1 MDEKTEQLR
10 DIFMEVADDA
20 TVTEQQEESRG
31 SLADDRSVEDQLR
44 AVVETMQT
52 QYDFRTS
59 FSIDELTTIIER
71 FYAGDN
77 DTEIAR
83 HLGDE
88 SLSKTVSRARID
100 LHLVTDRDT
109 DAPFDLDRLRDLL
122 ETDQPMTQIA
132 DELGV
137 SESTVRRYRHI
148 VDIQS
153 ERRVIGDRYREEF
166 EHILEDRGLS
176 DRLTADIQQTGLE
189 DATEGMETNVSF

>member
-10 DIFMEVADDA
+10 DIFMEVADEA
-20 TVTEQQEESRG
+20 TVTEQQEQARG
-31 SLADDRSVEDQLR
+31 SLAADKSTDEQLR
-44 AVVETMQT
+44 VVVESMQNR
-52 QYDFRTS
+52 YEFRASLSLDDLVTV
-59 FSIDELTTIIER
+59 IKR

-83 HLGDE
+83 AIGNE

-109 DAPFDLDRLRDLL
+109 DAPFDLNHLRDLL
-122 ETDQPMTQIA
+122 NTDQPMTHIA
-132 DELGV
+132 SELDV

-148 VDIQS
+148 VEAQS

-176 DRLTADIQQTGLE
+176 DRLTADIQQTGLK
-189 DATEGMETNVSF
+189 DATDGMETNVSF